1 LGRGVVENY
10 LRALC
15 EEVKFTDLWQH
26 PELHEEMLTE
36 ARAYVELGKLQ
47 GYGIPKLK
55 GVGYTAGGLFALM
68 TEFGGSLLIE
78 VENLNDEK
86 REMIVGVLA
95 SVHTWR
101 GFLHGDIRC
110 ENILVEHWHDD
121 PRITFIDFGFSRK
134 FSNYKESEREMMAA
148 LKRMIGFQ

>member
-10 LRALC
+10 LRALF

-47 GYGIPKLK
+47 GHGIPKLK

-101 GFLHGDIRC
+101 GVFTRRHP
-110 ENILVEHWHDD
+110 V
-121 PRITFIDFGFSRK
+121 
-134 FSNYKESEREMMAA
+134 
-148 LKRMIGFQ
+148 